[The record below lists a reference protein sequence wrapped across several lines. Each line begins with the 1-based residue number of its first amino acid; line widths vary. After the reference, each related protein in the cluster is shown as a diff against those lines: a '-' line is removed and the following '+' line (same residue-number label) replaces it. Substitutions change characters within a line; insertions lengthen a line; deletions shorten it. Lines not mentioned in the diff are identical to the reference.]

1 VGRFSNR
8 VALVTGS
15 SSGNGRGIALR
26 LAAEG
31 AGVLCCDV
39 RPEPRPKGF
48 DEHPEIPTHT
58 LIAERG
64 TASTFHECDV
74 GDEVSV
80 QRAFEAA
87 VSELGGLDVVVLN
100 AGIYHRDVSILDE
113 TSGEHDSIMAVNER
127 GVWLGLRAAGRALIR
142 GGHGGRVVCIASSY
156 GLVGAALAPSY
167 SASKGAVVNLVRAAA
182 LDLAPHQINVN
193 AVCPGYI
200 ATAMLHDELA
210 DPTYR
215 AALEESTPWPR
226 LGTVDDVAAAVA
238 FLASDDAAWIT
249 GASVPVDGGYTCR

>member
-1 VGRFSNR
+1 MGRFSNR

-31 AGVLCCDV
+31 ASVLCCDV
-39 RPEPRPKGF
+39 RSDPRPKGF
-48 DEHPEIPTHT
+48 DEEPEVPTHA
-58 LIAERG
+58 LIEQRG
-64 TASTFHECDV
+64 GTSAFQECDA
-74 GDEVSV
+74 GDEESV
-80 QRAFEAA
+80 RRAFDA
-87 VSELGGLDVVVLN
+87 VVSGLGGLDVAVLN

-113 TSGEHDSIMAVNER
+113 TSDEHDSIMAVNER
-127 GVWLGLRAAGRALIR
+127 GVWLGLRAAGNTLIQGGR
-142 GGHGGRVVCIASSY
+142 GGRIVCVASSY
-156 GLVGAALAPSY
+156 GIVGAALAPTY

-182 LDLAPHQINVN
+182 LDLAPHRINVN

-210 DPTYR
+210 DPGYR
-215 AALEESTPWPR
+215 AGLEASTPWPR
-226 LGTVDDVAAAVA
+226 LGTVDDVAAAAA

-249 GASVPVDGGYTCR
+249 GAALPVDGGYTCR